1 MYTFFAEIGPEFQR
15 MASQKIEP
23 AGTETLA
30 DLARPDYTL
39 AAAGAFAALVA
50 LVVLVGWHTGI
61 VVLVKIFP
69 SSAPMVYNTAAAL
82 LAAALGLTATAF
94 GKRLPAILFGGIAA
108 LTGVLYLLQAA
119 IHIDLGID
127 QLLHRDF
134 ISSSAFP
141 PGRMAANT
149 AFCLAVSAGAILL
162 MNTKRRPIWHPW
174 LLGAMGT
181 IVASVGSAALLSYAS
196 GQAAPHSWGT
206 FVPMAQQTALAFAAI
221 GAGIFASAWRR
232 AQPQQNRSLAPL
244 LAAAFILTATL
255 YLWCAIK
262 ATELRQLRRTADI
275 AAMHIGSDLKAQI
288 EARVLGLVRMGSR
301 SALDAAITRRAWET
315 DARLFLDHYPGYH
328 SITWLEPSL
337 RTRWSVSRIPN
348 SPFHV
353 AAAGER
359 ARTALERS
367 RGTGQVT
374 VSRTV
379 ALPDG
384 SSGFLVCVPLS
395 GPEFEG
401 FIVGAF
407 KVEPLMKSVLDGT
420 DLGGA
425 SVAVFD
431 GNQRVFFQRHDPG
444 IQALASTARV
454 DLWGN
459 HEWRVRVAPVY
470 VPSLL
475 PWIAGAIGVL
485 IAALT
490 AIAGLLAQTAGL
502 RARKLE
508 EANRELQR
516 EIVERRTAQEALAA
530 ARVELENRVQ
540 ERTAELSRANQ
551 DLTAEIAERRRAEET
566 LRASEYRYRELFDG
580 AKDLIY
586 VHDLNGNF
594 VSINKAAQQI
604 TGYTADEALKMNIAQ
619 LVAPED
625 VENVYAMVARNLGGD
640 ANATY
645 DLAIVTKEGRRLMLE
660 VSTHLVYRNGI
671 PVAVQGIAR
680 DITERR
686 RLEEQFLQ
694 SQKMEAVGRL
704 AGGVAHDFNNLLTVI
719 GAYSQMIS
727 DSLPD
732 DQRLRGYA
740 QEILWAAERAG
751 TLTNRLL
758 AFSRRQVV
766 QPRIVDFN
774 GLIVT
779 LDNMLR
785 RLIGED
791 IELKIVLEPGAGAVK
806 ADPNHLEQVIMN
818 LAVNARDA
826 MRTGGRLTIRTSR
839 VELGPPSDGSPDL
852 QPGSYLSLEVSDTGA
867 GMSPEILAHI
877 FEPFFTTKEAGKGT
891 GLGLSTV
898 YGIVKQCGGDIT
910 VRSSPGEG
918 AHFTLYFPR
927 AGSQDLPPAEQAP
940 AISLPQADRE
950 LILLVEDEYGV
961 RKLVRKMLIQQGYRV
976 LEASSGEEALQLSEQ
991 HDGSIHLLLT
1001 DVVMPSMSGRE
1012 LAQRLTAERPD
1023 VKVLYM
1029 TGYTE
1034 DAIVQHGVLEPGV
1047 AVLNKPFLSDS
1058 LARKIR
1064 EVLNNGAR

>member
-1 MYTFFAEIGPEFQR
+1 ML
-15 MASQKIEP
+15 S
-23 AGTETLA
+23 
-30 DLARPDYTL
+30 
-39 AAAGAFAALVA
+39 AAA
-50 LVVLVGWHTGI
+50 
-61 VVLVKIFP
+61 
-69 SSAPMVYNTAAAL
+69 
-82 LAAALGLTATAF
+82 
-94 GKRLPAILFGGIAA
+94 
-108 LTGVLYLLQAA
+108 
-119 IHIDLGID
+119 
-127 QLLHRDF
+127 
-134 ISSSAFP
+134 
-141 PGRMAANT
+141 
-149 AFCLAVSAGAILL
+149 
-162 MNTKRRPIWHPW
+162 
-174 LLGAMGT
+174 
-181 IVASVGSAALLSYAS
+181 
-196 GQAAPHSWGT
+196 
-206 FVPMAQQTALAFAAI
+206 
-221 GAGIFASAWRR
+221 
-232 AQPQQNRSLAPL
+232 
-244 LAAAFILTATL
+244 ILTATL

-262 ATELRQLRRTADI
+262 ATELRQTSR
-275 AAMHIGSDLKAQI
+275 AAEVAAVHVGNDLKEQI
-288 EARVLGLVRMGSR
+288 EARILGLVRMGRR
-301 SALDAAITRRAWET
+301 SALDNAMTRRTWEM
-315 DARLFLDHYPGYH
+315 DARLFLEHYPGYH
-328 SITWLEPSL
+328 SIVRLEPSL
-337 RTRWSVSRIPN
+337 AARWSVSRTTGRPYDI
-348 SPFHV
+348 
-353 AAAGER
+353 AAGGER
-359 ARTALERS
+359 VRTALERA
-367 RGTGQVT
+367 RNTGQVT
-374 VSRTV
+374 VSRAVT
-379 ALPDG
+379 LPDG
-384 SSGFLVCVPLS
+384 EKGFLACVPVS
-395 GPEFEG
+395 GAAIEG
-401 FIVGAF
+401 FIAGVF
-407 KVEPLMKSVLDGT
+407 ELEPLLNSVLDGM
-420 DLGGA
+420 DLGGS
-425 SVAVFD
+425 SVAILD
-431 GNQRVFFQRHDPG
+431 GDDRAFERRGARTV
-444 IQALASTARV
+444 QALASTAKI

-459 HEWRVRVAPVY
+459 SDWQVRIVPAH

-475 PWIAGAIGVL
+475 PWIAAGVGVL
-485 IAALT
+485 IAVLSAL
-490 AIAGLLAQTAGL
+490 AGLLAQTAGL

-508 EANRELQR
+508 QANRELQR
-516 EIVERRTAQEALAA
+516 EIAERRSAQEALAA
-530 ARVELENRVQ
+530 ARVELEKRVE

-551 DLTAEIAERRRAEET
+551 DLTAEIAERRKAEET

-594 VSINKAAQQI
+594 VSINKAALQI
-604 TGYTADEALKMNIAQ
+604 TGYTADEALKMNISQ

-625 VENVYAMVARNLGGD
+625 LDTVHTMVARNLGGD

-766 QPRIVDFN
+766 QPRIVDLN

-826 MRTGGRLTIRTSR
+826 MRTGGSLSIRTSR
-839 VELGPPSDGSPDL
+839 ADLGPPAEGSPDL
-852 QPGSYLSLEVSDTGA
+852 PPGSYIALEVIDTGA
-867 GMSPEILAHI
+867 GMTPEVLAHI

-910 VRSSPGEG
+910 VRSSPGQG

-927 AGSQDLPPAEQAP
+927 AGSQDSPPAEPAP
-940 AISLPQADRE
+940 AVTLPAADRE

-961 RKLVRKMLIQQGYRV
+961 RKLVRKMLMQQGYRV
-976 LEASSGEEALQLSEQ
+976 IEASSGEEALRLAGQ
-991 HDGSIHLLLT
+991 HDGSIHLLLS
-1001 DVVMPSMSGRE
+1001 DIVMPNMSGRE
-1012 LAQRLTAERPD
+1012 LAQRLCAGRPEL
-1023 VKVLYM
+1023 KVLYM

-1058 LARKIR
+1058 LGRKIR
-1064 EVLNNGAR
+1064 EVLDNGRA